1 MSAENKLGAS
11 EYSEVVQV
19 TTLEE
24 VPSGPPLA
32 VRAEAKSSTE
42 ISVMWDAPERD
53 HWNGILLGYYVGY
66 QMSLTPE
73 DKEVNPTQGFSFK
86 TVEVRS
92 HFGGETV
99 LANLNKFT
107 QYHVIV
113 QAYTSQGSGPP
124 SKEIAVQTMEDG
136 KWAWPASQPG
146 SCLFLPWHGR
156 TLIGF
161 VNCPCRR
168 SRKNVACCAGQE
180 QGRGRGCMA
189 GSWRRS
195 LAKRLI
201 NLTGFPLPLSLS
213 SQCPLRR
220 QSRRNAM
227 CLAPHRFISP
237 GHRRILTDKMA
248 KSRATKCFTYRS
260 MSFTVSPY
268 PYPISQVFSG
278 LSAWLANYFSGI
290 EYCHLSAYLYVCV
303 FACMR
308 IGFGISAQ
316 LCNAI
321 NPLTC

>member
-136 KWAWPASQPG
+136 KCDGQVGVAAVATHQPAPRPSLAVPR
-146 SCLFLPWHGR
+146 HGR

-168 SRKNVACCAGQE
+168 RKKWLRAGAGCVWQAAGAGVWQNV
-180 QGRGRGCMA
+180 
-189 GSWRRS
+189 
-195 LAKRLI
+195 
-201 NLTGFPLPLSLS
+201 
-213 SQCPLRR
+213 
-220 QSRRNAM
+220 
-227 CLAPHRFISP
+227 
-237 GHRRILTDKMA
+237 
-248 KSRATKCFTYRS
+248 
-260 MSFTVSPY
+260 
-268 PYPISQVFSG
+268 
-278 LSAWLANYFSGI
+278 
-290 EYCHLSAYLYVCV
+290 
-303 FACMR
+303 
-308 IGFGISAQ
+308 
-316 LCNAI
+316 
-321 NPLTC
+321 

>member
-1 MSAENKLGAS
+1 MVNIQQLRPAKAYHIRMSAENKLGAS

-136 KWAWPASQPG
+136 KCVWASGRGSSCHSPAYVLCS
-146 SCLFLPWHGR
+146 
-156 TLIGF
+156 
-161 VNCPCRR
+161 
-168 SRKNVACCAGQE
+168 ACCAW
-180 QGRGRGCMA
+180 A
-189 GSWRRS
+189 
-195 LAKRLI
+195 
-201 NLTGFPLPLSLS
+201 
-213 SQCPLRR
+213 
-220 QSRRNAM
+220 
-227 CLAPHRFISP
+227 
-237 GHRRILTDKMA
+237 
-248 KSRATKCFTYRS
+248 RAHIDWIC
-260 MSFTVSPY
+260 
-268 PYPISQVFSG
+268 
-278 LSAWLANYFSGI
+278 
-290 EYCHLSAYLYVCV
+290 
-303 FACMR
+303 
-308 IGFGISAQ
+308 
-316 LCNAI
+316 
-321 NPLTC
+321 